1 MSSGFVTE
9 AEAAEQRQRRQEEWE
24 RVRQPEDPLERP
36 EEPYDGRSL
45 YERLKQNKDKKDME
59 YEEAHKLKNLIR
71 GLDDDE
77 VHFLELVDAHKMNA
91 ERQQM
96 RDEELELEDFRNRV
110 EKLQE
115 ESVDKK
121 LQAELKTTAK
131 SGGASAGR
139 STQKSL
145 LGQGIKR
152 KNGEQPT
159 TSKVAKNAE
168 GEVPQ
173 TTAEEAVK
181 ESPVKTTNTTLTTN
195 KYDQGALKCIAV
207 LPGIGS
213 YTESSDSEASTDEE
227 EPDLCSKTD
236 LCGRKIPKKKQCTE

>member
-9 AEAAEQRQRRQEEWE
+9 SEAAEARQRRQEEWE
-24 RVRQPEDPLERP
+24 RVRQPEDPMERP

-45 YERLKQNKDKKDME
+45 YDRLKEQKTKKDME
-59 YEEAHKLKNLIR
+59 FEEAHKLKNLIR

-77 VHFLELVDAHKMNA
+77 VQFLELVDAHKMNT

-96 RDEELELEDFRNRV
+96 RDEKLELEDFRNRV

-131 SGGASAGR
+131 SVGASATAR
-139 STQKSL
+139 NTQKSL

-152 KNGEQPT
+152 KNGELPT
-159 TSKVAKNAE
+159 TSKVSKTEQETPAE
-168 GEVPQ
+168 KSAAQ
-173 TTAEEAVK
+173 ATI
-181 ESPVKTTNTTLTTN
+181 SINTT
-195 KYDQGALKCIAV
+195 KHDVGALKCIAI

-213 YTESSDSEASTDEE
+213 YTESSDSEASTDT
-227 EPDLCSKTD
+227 DDHDHDKNSLVD
-236 LCGRKIPKKKQCTE
+236 LCGRKILKKKQCAE